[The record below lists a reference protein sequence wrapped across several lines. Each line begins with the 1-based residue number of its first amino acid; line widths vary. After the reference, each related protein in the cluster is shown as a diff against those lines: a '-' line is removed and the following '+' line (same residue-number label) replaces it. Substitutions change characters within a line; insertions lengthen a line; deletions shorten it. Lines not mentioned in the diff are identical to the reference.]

1 MNGDPEFAQVVRRV
15 AEMAGLSLD
24 DDRID
29 KLGPLLEDMMSQFE
43 TMRRLD
49 PDSVEQLEPAFAFL
63 PAAWTNR
70 PS

>member
-1 MNGDPEFAQVVRRV
+1 MEFAQVVRRV

-29 KLGPLLEDMMSQFE
+29 RLGPLVDELMSQLNAL
-43 TMRRLD
+43 RRLD
-49 PDSVEQLEPAFAFL
+49 SDDVEQLEPAFAFL

>member
-1 MNGDPEFAQVVRRV
+1 
-15 AEMAGLSLD
+15 MAGLSLD

-29 KLGPLLEDMMSQFE
+29 RLGPLVDELMSQLDAL
-43 TMRRLD
+43 RRLD
-49 PDSVEQLEPAFAFL
+49 SDDVEQLEPAFAFL